1 MAAKRMVLVP
11 VLALAV
17 LAAAFG
23 GQASAASA
31 GPEVLNCGFPKTA
44 AGKAKCA
51 KQNKANRVAFNQI
64 KNSKFV
70 GVRGDGEEL
79 EETYCANGRYESRA
93 TGYYG
98 TGIST
103 GLRWQIS
110 NAVVRQG
117 GKWIN
122 AILNDESEGFEI
134 GIQRRG
140 STWKIGIARFGTDIE
155 DAGVMVKTKVSPA
168 VCATLGA

>member
-1 MAAKRMVLVP
+1 MTKATMRKVLVP
-11 VLALAV
+11 ALTIVALAG
-17 LAAAFG
+17 AFG
-23 GQASAASA
+23 GQALAAGA
-31 GPEVLNCGFPKTA
+31 GPEILNCGFPKTA

-51 KQNKANRVAFNQI
+51 KQNKANRIAFKQI

-79 EETYCANGRYESRA
+79 EETFCANGKYESRS

-98 TGIST
+98 TGVST
-103 GLRWQIS
+103 GLSWQIS

-117 GKWIN
+117 GKWID
-122 AILNDESEGFEI
+122 AILNDEDDGFEV

-140 STWKIGIARFGTDIE
+140 STWKIGIARFGEDIE
-155 DAGVMVKTKVSPA
+155 DAGVMTKTNAKA
-168 VCATLGA
+168 ICATL